1 MQDGPGWL
9 LHHAGAILIANRS
22 IIRVAIGIGAGIL
35 SVGPPN
41 TRSNEGSGMDTS
53 SDGPS
58 RQPETH
64 AGEPGRRRR
73 WPFVV
78 GGLVAL
84 GLVGLIVFAVVLILL
99 AASGPTAPAVYDEEY
114 VSGNGPD
121 KVAVVPVEGVI
132 APADDTL
139 GGTVPTSTPEGLTDA
154 LRQAGSDP
162 SVVAVVLEIDS
173 PGGGVTASDEMHQS
187 VLDFEENTGEPVV
200 VSMQDVTA
208 SGGYYISTAADR
220 IVANKTTLTG
230 SLGVIIPLTNFAEA
244 ADKYG
249 IKQVVIKS
257 GKYKDMG
264 SAFREM
270 TPKERDILQSIVDD
284 LYAQFVDVISEGR
297 DIPKDRV
304 REIADGRVYSGLQAK
319 KLGLIDSFGGLDE
332 ASAIAGNLAGTSD
345 TTVVRYVQQPSFT
358 DTLLALLAPGKSQA
372 EQIMDAAGLNLE
384 PKPYYLYRP

>member
-1 MQDGPGWL
+1 
-9 LHHAGAILIANRS
+9 
-22 IIRVAIGIGAGIL
+22 
-35 SVGPPN
+35 
-41 TRSNEGSGMDTS
+41 MDTS
-53 SDGPS
+53 SGGPS

-64 AGEPGRRRR
+64 LGEPRRRRR

-84 GLVGLIVFAVVLILL
+84 GLVGLAVFAIVLIAL
-99 AASGPTAPAVYDEEY
+99 ATSGPTAPALYDEEY
-114 VSGNGPD
+114 VSGDGPD
-121 KVAVVPVEGVI
+121 KVVVVPIEGVI

-139 GGTVPTSTPEGLTDA
+139 GGTLPTTTPEGLADA
-154 LRQAGSDP
+154 LDQADSDP
-162 SVVAVVLEIDS
+162 SVAAVVLEVNS

-187 VLDFEENTGEPVV
+187 VLDFEENTGKPVV
-200 VSMQDVTA
+200 VSMGDVAA

-220 IVANKTTLTG
+220 IVANPTTLTG
-230 SLGVIIPLTNFAEA
+230 SLGVIFEITNFAEA

-257 GKYKDMG
+257 GKYKDIG

-270 TPKERDILQSIVDD
+270 TPEERDIFQSIVNES
-284 LYAQFVDVISEGR
+284 YAQFVDVISEGR
-297 DIPKDRV
+297 NIPKDRV

-319 KLGLIDSFGGLDE
+319 NLGLIDSFGGLDE
-332 ASAIAGNLAGTSD
+332 ASAIAGNLANTSD

-358 DTLLALLAPGKSQA
+358 DTLLARLALEKPQA